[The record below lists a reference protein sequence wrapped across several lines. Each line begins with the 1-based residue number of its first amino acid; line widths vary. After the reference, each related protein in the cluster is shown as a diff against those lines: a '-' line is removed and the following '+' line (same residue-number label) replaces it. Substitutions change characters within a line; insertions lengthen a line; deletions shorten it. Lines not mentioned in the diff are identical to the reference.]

1 MKKRMLSPALTALL
15 QLARTDPHRK
25 RTQEEQGCG
34 NRNEVRAEC
43 WPPLSPRVGPHGKE
57 RLGHLEGDRA
67 GRGSA
72 GDPALALLAALPLRQ
87 VWLALPSVCSGARV
101 LPV

>member
-1 MKKRMLSPALTALL
+1 MKKPVLSPALTALL

-25 RTQEEQGCG
+25 RTEEEQGCG
-34 NRNEVRAEC
+34 NRNEVQAEC
-43 WPPLSPRVGPHGKE
+43 GPPLSPRPGAHGKE
-57 RLGHLEGDRA
+57 RLGHLEGHRA

-72 GDPALALLAALPLRQ
+72 GDPAFALLETPPLRQ
-87 VWLALPSVCSGARV
+87 VCLALPSLRSGARV